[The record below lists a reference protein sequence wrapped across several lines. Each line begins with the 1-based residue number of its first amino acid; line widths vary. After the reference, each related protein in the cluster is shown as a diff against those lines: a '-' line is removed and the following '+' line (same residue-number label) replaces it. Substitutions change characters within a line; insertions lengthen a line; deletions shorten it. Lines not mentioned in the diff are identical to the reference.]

1 MKLKLV
7 TNEDDLMSLKNK
19 YANDP
24 LFFPIWHSIEFE
36 LNWSFPNAKLL
47 LYSYQSGDSVLLFGY
62 KKHRITKDAI
72 LLYRCGQ
79 IEEEEFNEA
88 LAELNELQPL
98 PSSCFFMGEE
108 RLTEMVSAYFTAQ
121 SYIVRPYPTKTFY
134 MTPEQMETVQ
144 NLPPPDLP
152 NGYEI
157 GSADPECDA
166 EVVTKTWIHAG
177 PNEEEQTR
185 SGRFLQWLGV
195 YRVPE
200 SIIFRA
206 KLKHFP
212 SSCVRYDGKAVG
224 FEMIDPIG
232 VLNHLFVLEPHR
244 NKGLGNIIE
253 LDLARKMIR
262 KGLKVSKCVELYNTA
277 VLSGSARSPY
287 WTTATDVNG
296 EDIIYVF
303 LAVTKE

>member
-1 MKLKLV
+1 
-7 TNEDDLMSLKNK
+7 
-19 YANDP
+19 
-24 LFFPIWHSIEFE
+24 
-36 LNWSFPNAKLL
+36 
-47 LYSYQSGDSVLLFGY
+47 
-62 KKHRITKDAI
+62 
-72 LLYRCGQ
+72 
-79 IEEEEFNEA
+79 
-88 LAELNELQPL
+88 
-98 PSSCFFMGEE
+98 
-108 RLTEMVSAYFTAQ
+108 
-121 SYIVRPYPTKTFY
+121 

-177 PNEEEQTR
+177 PNEEEQT
-185 SGRFLQWLGV
+185 
-195 YRVPE
+195 
-200 SIIFRA
+200 RA

-303 LAVTKE
+303 YGGHKGINCT